1 MPTTPPLPP
10 RSGAVPPPATSPWR
24 RRGWLGLIAA
34 VLLSGSGGATR
45 ASAAT
50 PSFASGADVRE
61 RVMALLDASQGYP
74 REETWRPLG
83 SDAVPVL
90 TSLVADRAAPSTRR
104 SQAMVSLALV
114 DPAGSAGSIRQVL
127 EDPATPAEVRA
138 SAAVALGRALGP
150 DAIPT
155 LLTRLEDREAPVRE
169 AVAVALG
176 RLGGQQVRQ
185 ALEDRLPLEEQ
196 PLVREA
202 LQRGL
207 SLLEP

>member
-1 MPTTPPLPP
+1 
-10 RSGAVPPPATSPWR
+10 
-24 RRGWLGLIAA
+24 LIAA

-50 PSFASGADVRE
+50 PPSTPASDVRE

-90 TSLVADRAAPSTRR
+90 TSLVADRAAPTARR

-114 DPAGSAGSIRQVL
+114 DPAGGAGSIRQVL
-127 EDPATPAEVRA
+127 EDPRAPAEVRA
-138 SAAVALGRALGP
+138 SAAVALGRAMGP